1 MEIRQNDADV
11 IKKVNKDYVNNKT
24 PESIEIE
31 KKAVNVFEEANKM
44 EQKLSDVNK
53 IAPNDVNSLKNV
65 LGELKKVSADVYS
78 NLEGLINKAKSK
90 GEEVLKKVLKDLKF
104 TKKLIGQVSEKYE
117 EYRKTISE
125 EDAQTFYLYFNI

>member
-1 MEIRQNDADV
+1 MEIRPNDADV

-53 IAPNDVNSLKNV
+53 IAPNDVNSLKNG

-90 GEEVLKKVLKDLKF
+90 GEEVLKKVDDA
-104 TKKLIGQVSEKYE
+104 LIKQSENKE
-117 EYRKTISE
+117 VLNRDDSQNVKNME
-125 EDAQTFYLYFNI
+125 